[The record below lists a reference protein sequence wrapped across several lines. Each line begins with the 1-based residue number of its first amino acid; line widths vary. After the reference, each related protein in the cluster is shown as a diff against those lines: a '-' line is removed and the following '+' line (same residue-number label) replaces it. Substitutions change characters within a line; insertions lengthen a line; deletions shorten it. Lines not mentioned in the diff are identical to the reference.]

1 MSVNVSQAFPLKHL
15 ASDIAR
21 ANYNYE
27 SVFNGLMEWANS
39 RSSTVTIRLT
49 RDGDPWVNEYTI
61 PTLSKIS
68 ASSVASA
75 SAGVYPGAID
85 LNGEYAYAC
94 SLGTPSVQSGT
105 MTFSAGSASV
115 SYTGT
120 LSSGIRFR
128 LLGDTS
134 YRDYD
139 VVSVDSSAMTA
150 VIADWSGTSVTDV
163 PAGTYTYHAMPS
175 EPEYLSGNY
184 PDSVRVRVTV
194 GGLGGTRWKLYGH
207 VSVNSFSED
216 ASYVPGQIVR
226 TWDGAEV
233 LWRVMDSTVAGE
245 TPSTDGFPFRK
256 LVRIWESGMRVIA
269 GDFIVSGSTVYL
281 ATVDSASS
289 DIDPVSGSSSDFI
302 SLCPVWSSSVS
313 YPRGTM
319 VYRNGSFFVRRGYSS
334 GTYTD
339 PANYADTYDGASWS
353 ETALSPVDW
362 SEYLAVPVSGASA
375 YYGSSVT
382 ERFYPD
388 YDFSGFALRNV
399 GSSESGAD
407 AAITL
412 SASSAV
418 RGPDSVYERS
428 VGVFD
433 TCNYAMWPYS
443 DASKW
448 SSAMTYG
455 PTDASIGIENRQS
468 YSAVMVFDHTL
479 PGKAKS
485 VNFVNY
491 DGPDLDQGLCVYLP
505 VSVTVSDGTFSVPE
519 DGYTFD
525 FMFRI
530 WPDPS
535 LNGEVTD
542 DGIIN
547 KAQIYV
553 YSSPDSDSISSDSC
567 GRPIAKFSMARL
579 TNFYMFGENVA
590 VPDRPVCV
598 RARFIYSASEG
609 TWKTLDYYQLPDHL
623 FVGPVG
629 FIDPL
634 GSDTAV
640 WNGMETAGF
649 PLFQD
654 PFSSTDLSP
663 YRFGSSGDASAF
675 SNRII

>member
-1 MSVNVSQAFPLKHL
+1 MTVNVSQAFPLKHL

-39 RSSTVTIRLT
+39 KSSTVTIRLT
-49 RDGDPWVNEYTI
+49 RDGDPWINEYTI
-61 PTLSKIS
+61 PTLSNISSSSIS
-68 ASSVASA
+68 AVSS
-75 SAGVYPGAID
+75 GVSTGAFA

-94 SLGTPSVQSGT
+94 SLGIPEVTSGT
-105 MTFSAGSASV
+105 MTFTAGSSSV
-115 SYTGT
+115 AYTGT
-120 LSSGIRFR
+120 LSAGDRFR
-128 LLGDTS
+128 LLLDST
-134 YRDYD
+134 YRDYTAI
-139 VVSVDSSAMTA
+139 SVDSSAMTA
-150 VIADWSGTSVTDV
+150 TVADGLGTAVTDV
-163 PAGTYTYHAMPS
+163 SSGLYTYHVISSDPV
-175 EPEYLSGNY
+175 YLPGNY
-184 PDSVRVRVTV
+184 PDSVRLRVTV
-194 GGLGGTRWKLYGH
+194 NGTGGTRWKLYGH
-207 VSVNSFSED
+207 LSVRDFSSG
-216 ASYVPGQIVR
+216 ATYVPGQIVR
-226 TWDGAEV
+226 TWDTSEV
-233 LWRVMDSTVAGE
+233 LWRVMDTTVA
-245 TPSTDGFPFRK
+245 TDVPSSDGFPFRK
-256 LVRIWESGMRVIA
+256 LVRTWETGMRILA
-269 GDFIVSGSTVYL
+269 GDFVVSGEAVFL
-281 ATVDSASS
+281 ALADDASS
-289 DIDPVSGSSSDFI
+289 DVAPKTGSSDYLHI
-302 SLCPVWSSSVS
+302 CPVWSGSVY

-319 VYRNGSFFVRRGYSS
+319 VCRDGVFFIKRGYSV

-339 PANYADTYDGASWS
+339 PENYADTYAGTTWS
-353 ETALSPVDW
+353 ATALDPVDW
-362 SEYLAVPVSGASA
+362 SEYLAVPVSGASS
-375 YYGSSVT
+375 YYGVSAT
-382 ERFYPD
+382 ERFAPG
-388 YDFSGFALRNV
+388 YDFSGFVLCNSGTA
-399 GSSESGAD
+399 ESGLD
-407 AAITL
+407 SDISV

-428 VGVFD
+428 VGIFD

-448 SSAMTYG
+448 SYPNTYG
-455 PTDASIGIENRQS
+455 PTDASVGIENRQA

-485 VNFVNY
+485 VNFINY

-505 VSVTVSDGTFSVPE
+505 VSVAVSDGTFSVPE

-535 LNGEVTD
+535 LNGEVAD

-547 KAQIYV
+547 KAQVYV
-553 YSSPDSDSISSDSC
+553 YSAPDTDSIAGDSC
-567 GRPIAKFSMARL
+567 SRPIAKFSMARL

-598 RARFIYSASEG
+598 RARFIYSAAEG
-609 TWKTLDYYQLPDHL
+609 GWKTLDYYQLPDHL
-623 FVGPVG
+623 FIGPVG

-634 GSDTAV
+634 GSDSAV

-654 PFSSTDLSP
+654 PFSSTDLTP
-663 YRFGSSGDASAF
+663 YRFGSSSDASAF